1 MIPMKKLIAY
11 YNLSKEE
18 LGKVIFPTKEQVR
31 NASISVV
38 VVVSVITLFL
48 ALVDLILSAS
58 VSSIL

>member
-1 MIPMKKLIAY
+1 MPMKKLVTY

-31 NASISVV
+31 NAAVSVV
-38 VVVSVITLFL
+38 IVVSVITLFL